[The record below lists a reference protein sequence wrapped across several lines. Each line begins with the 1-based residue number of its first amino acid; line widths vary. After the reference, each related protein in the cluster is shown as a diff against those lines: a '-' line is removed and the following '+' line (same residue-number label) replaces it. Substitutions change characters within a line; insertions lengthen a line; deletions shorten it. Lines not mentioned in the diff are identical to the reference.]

1 MQLEERS
8 RLWDPAFTAY
18 YMSQCYPHADLN
30 GKWSAIKFGWTGFTE
45 RANFVSNQSEH
56 VKTKYLT
63 FNMQI
68 EVLKYYV
75 QLRSG
80 EQQNTREGQQGR
92 ASDV

>member
-1 MQLEERS
+1 MTCSYYDRVLLKCSTREEFDLQLEERS

-63 FNMQI
+63 FYM
-68 EVLKYYV
+68 
-75 QLRSG
+75 
-80 EQQNTREGQQGR
+80 
-92 ASDV
+92 